1 MTELPHSA
9 APPSPHAPSLDNEE
23 DGDLSMIRWL
33 MSLTVNERLVILQTQ
48 ANSLSKL
55 RDACSEG

>member
-9 APPSPHAPSLDNEE
+9 PPPLPYAPSLGNEE

-33 MSLTVNERLVILQTQ
+33 MSLTVRERLAILQAQ

-55 RDACSEG
+55 RDVCSKG